1 MRRAQQDE
9 ALIDITLRHVQGKTA
24 LHEDDIRHNLRIKR
38 ERYVDAGF
46 WQRDHIARLLVRE
59 VLLGPD
65 FIDTYADGT
74 IRAIIGGARQPYEAS
89 AQVALP

>member
-1 MRRAQQDE
+1 M
-9 ALIDITLRHVQGKTA
+9 
-24 LHEDDIRHNLRIKR
+24 
-38 ERYVDAGF
+38 GF
-46 WQRDHIARLLVRE
+46 WQCDHIARLLVWE

-74 IRAIIGGARQPYEAS
+74 IRAIIASARQPYEAS